1 MRNYIILTVCVYIV
15 MSLIKSTLAG
25 TWRDD
30 FEDNKTNEWE
40 IFNLVRQHEKWWVS
54 DGVAVGEIFEDPFL
68 SLWRTGEEDW
78 EFYTVSCRVKL
89 VEDKTLPPR
98 IGLTLHDR
106 GDAGSRYLF
115 LINFESNIASISKEI
130 PGGGIIT
137 RPVSVEKDIW
147 YHISG
152 SVYVDGSLDL
162 RIDGEIV
169 VGTFDPA
176 PLEGGLA
183 GLVVQNARA
192 YFDNVEISGE
202 NIQDG
207 GPTKSFDVKPQDKL
221 TTTWGK
227 LKLNGEM

>member
-1 MRNYIILTVCVYIV
+1 MRNCVILTVCVCVV
-15 MSLIKSTLAG
+15 MFLIKSTLAG

-68 SLWRTGEEDW
+68 SLWRTGEKDW
-78 EFYTVSCRVKL
+78 EFYTVSCAVKL

-106 GDAGSRYLF
+106 GEADSRYLF
-115 LINFESNIASISKEI
+115 LINFETNIASISKEA
-130 PGGGIIT
+130 PDGGI
-137 RPVSVEKDIW
+137 VLGFVNVEKDIW
-147 YHISG
+147 YDISAAVFENG
-152 SVYVDGSLDL
+152 NLDL
-162 RIDGEIV
+162 MINGQLV
-169 VGTFDPA
+169 VAASDSE

-192 YFDNVEISGE
+192 YFNNVEISGE

-207 GPTKSFDVKPQDKL
+207 GPTKSFDVEPQEKL

-227 LKLNGEM
+227 LKLNGDL